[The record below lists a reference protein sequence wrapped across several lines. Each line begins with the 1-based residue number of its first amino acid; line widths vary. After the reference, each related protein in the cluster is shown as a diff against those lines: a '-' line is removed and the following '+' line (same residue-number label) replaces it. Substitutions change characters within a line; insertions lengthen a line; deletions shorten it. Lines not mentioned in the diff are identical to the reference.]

1 MFNTTRLGFTVS
13 YNIDRLDREHRLR
26 ATLSYEHEMMI
37 SLAITIAISI
47 LKFLL
52 LPFNTQLFVLCIL

>member
-13 YNIDRLDREHRLR
+13 YNIDRLDRENRLR